1 MPLGPDVRYRWT
13 TVKPGAKVRLAFK
26 DGEVV
31 EAKSK
36 SGSVHSPAEFAAD
49 HKRREKKAIQR
60 ALKG

>member
-1 MPLGPDVRYRWT
+1 MPLEGARYRWRT
-13 TVKPGAKVRLAFK
+13 YPSSQKVRLAFK